1 MPRYTNAREFL
12 QAVMNRYRSI
22 SGYSDDGV
30 SYSCSKGHRSVCTFR
45 TDYRQPG
52 LFRFSFTRPH
62 PFKPLSYIVTS
73 YAIGSDGKQ
82 AYFYSRSFEGKEELE
97 QEKSLEMAVA
107 GATGISSGT
116 AHTIGELLFD
126 EIGGFSFLDL
136 KRIRFR
142 RTREIDGVHCIA
154 ISGLHPNGGR
164 ITAWFGVDDLLLR
177 RKLRKHSR
185 GKTDELRFHVNSNT
199 NYSLDF
205 FSIPKI
211 DN

>member
-1 MPRYTNAREFL
+1 MSRYANAREFL

-22 SGYSDDGV
+22 SGYSDEGV
-30 SYSCSKGHRSVCTFR
+30 SYSYGRGHRSVCTFR
-45 TDYRQPG
+45 SDYRQPR
-52 LFRFSFTRPH
+52 LFRFSFSRSH
-62 PFKPLSYIVTS
+62 PYKPLSHIITS

-97 QEKSLEMAVA
+97 LEKSLEMAVA

-142 RTREIDGVHCIA
+142 RTREIDGVHCVA

-185 GKTDELRFHVNSNT
+185 GKTDELRFRVKSD
-199 NYSLDF
+199 SACSPEF
-205 FSIPKI
+205 FYIPKI
-211 DN
+211 EN

>member
-1 MPRYTNAREFL
+1 M
-12 QAVMNRYRSI
+12 
-22 SGYSDDGV
+22 
-30 SYSCSKGHRSVCTFR
+30 
-45 TDYRQPG
+45 
-52 LFRFSFTRPH
+52 
-62 PFKPLSYIVTS
+62 
-73 YAIGSDGKQ
+73 
-82 AYFYSRSFEGKEELE
+82 E

-126 EIGGFSFLDL
+126 EVGGSSFLDL

-142 RTREIDGVHCIA
+142 RTREIDGVHCVA

-185 GKTDELRFHVNSNT
+185 GKTDELRFRVESDSDC
-199 NYSLDF
+199 SLDF
-205 FSIPKI
+205 FCIPKI
-211 DN
+211 EN